1 MQRKII
7 NVQDV
12 INYLT
17 DHPCSR
23 VEVIAE
29 HSGVTISAMRSKLR
43 IMLDAG
49 QLKGEK
55 IKGAL
60 HYSVKPQLP
69 WGVSPNALLFNSL
82 LSQAK
87 SSTETRL

>member
-23 VEVIAE
+23 VEAIAE
-29 HSGVTISAMRSKLR
+29 HIDVTTSAMRSKLR
-43 IMLDAG
+43 IMLDDG

-60 HYSVKPQLP
+60 HYSVNPQLP

-82 LSQAK
+82 LSRAK